1 VKMVTRR
8 AATIVA
14 GLSLA
19 VGLAAGATGAVLT
32 GKPVSPAD
40 RGAIEAIVRDYIL
53 THPEILPEAMERLH
67 DKELLS
73 IINTNR
79 KTLETPFAG
88 AWAGAKDGD
97 VVLVEFTD
105 YACGFCRRTVPDIE
119 RLLAED
125 KKLKVVWREL
135 PIIGPSSEPAA
146 RIALA
151 AAKRGTYT
159 KVHQTLFAGQ
169 LTDAKIATAAQAAGV
184 TAADGRTPDI
194 EAELGSNMAL
204 AQALRVNG
212 TPAFVIGDRMLSGAL
227 GYDALKAAVAEARAR

>member
-1 VKMVTRR
+1 M
-8 AATIVA
+8 AA

-19 VGLAAGATGAVLT
+19 VGLAAGGAAGAVLAS
-32 GKPVSPAD
+32 KPVSPAD
-40 RGAIEAIVRDYIL
+40 RAAIEAIVRDYIL
-53 THPEILPEAMERLH
+53 THPEILPEAMDRLH
-67 DKELLS
+67 EKEILS
-73 IINTNR
+73 IVETNR
-79 KTLETPFAG
+79 KALETPFAG

-105 YACGFCRRTVPDIE
+105 YACGFCRRSVPDIE

-151 AAKRGTYT
+151 AAKRGTYA

-169 LTDAKIATAAQAAGV
+169 LTEAKIEAAAQAAGV
-184 TAADGRTPDI
+184 TAADGKAPDV
-194 EAELGSNMAL
+194 EAELAGNMSL
-204 AQALRVNG
+204 AQALRVSG
-212 TPAFVIGDRMLSGAL
+212 TPAFVIGNKMLSGAL